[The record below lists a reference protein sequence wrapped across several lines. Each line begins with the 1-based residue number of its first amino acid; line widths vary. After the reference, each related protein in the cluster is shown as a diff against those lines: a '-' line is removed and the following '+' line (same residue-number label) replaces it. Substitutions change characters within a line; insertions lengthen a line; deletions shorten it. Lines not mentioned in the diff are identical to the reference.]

1 MRFRCILEILDE
13 RLGAFH
19 AEVMA
24 IIGPHT
30 LSFWEFCAYGALAFQ
45 GERDPIVSRRLLA
58 YVAKAFRM
66 SFCPE
71 EAKVRYA
78 FGQLKDRA

>member
-24 IIGPHT
+24 IIGVRT
-30 LSFWEFCAYGALAFQ
+30 LSFREFHAFGAHAFH
-45 GERDPIVSRRLLA
+45 GERDPIVHRR
-58 YVAKAFRM
+58 
-66 SFCPE
+66 
-71 EAKVRYA
+71 
-78 FGQLKDRA
+78 